1 MGKVL
6 TVQDCHNLMNSLVKQ
21 ATGQQ
26 SITVIDSSSFVSAG
40 ETVLATGTENV
51 INSLSLIIGR
61 TLVAVRPYKAKFL
74 LINALNSGVYSN
86 RIRKI
91 SYYSKDAQASG
102 MYNTQLY
109 TNLKEG
115 YTNGQN
121 VVAENPTSTKSM
133 WEQNQPIAL
142 EMNFSGSDT
151 WDDSLTIYEKQLQVA
166 FESEANFS
174 QFMSGIMT
182 EKSND
187 MESQKEAFNRMCVLN
202 EIGMIYDMAEDRPL
216 SSVNLT
222 KEYNAKYGT
231 SYTSAELRT
240 TYLESFLKF
249 FVSYVKNIS
258 NYLEERSS
266 NYHLSPTKTVNG
278 TTYKLLRHTP
288 KNRQKMFLYEPL
300 FIEAKANVLPS
311 IFNPEYLDIKNYEP
325 INYWQSIDNRSSVK
339 ITPAIYDKVSG
350 EQKKGNEVDLDY
362 VVGLL
367 FDEDAMM
374 IDYQFDGSYS
384 TPLEARKLYRN
395 IFWHYTKNAI
405 NDPTENAV
413 LFYMKDGEI

>member
-1 MGKVL
+1 MGKIL

-61 TLVAVRPYKAKFL
+61 TLVAVRPYNAKFL

-142 EMNFSGSDT
+142 EMNFAGSDT

-202 EIGMIYDMAEDRPL
+202 EIGMVYDMAEDRPM
-216 SSVNLT
+216 SCVNLT
-222 KEYNAKYGT
+222 KEYNTKYGT

-249 FVSYVKNIS
+249 FVAYVKNIS

-339 ITPAIYDKVSG
+339 ITPAIYDKMSG

-405 NDPTENAV
+405 NDPTENAI
-413 LFYMKDGEI
+413 LFYMKDDEV

>member
-26 SITVIDSSSFVSAG
+26 NITVVDSSSFVSAG

-74 LINALNSGVYSN
+74 LINALNSGIYSN

-91 SYYSKDAQASG
+91 SYYSKNAIPSG

-121 VVAENPTSTKSM
+121 IVSENPTSTKSM

-142 EMNFSGSDT
+142 EMNFAGSDT

-182 EKSND
+182 EKGND
-187 MESQKEAFNRMCVLN
+187 MESQKEAFNRLCVLN

-222 KEYNAKYGT
+222 KEYNDKYGT
-231 SYTSAELRT
+231 SYTSEELRT

-249 FVSYVKNIS
+249 FVAYVKKIS

-278 TTYKLLRHTP
+278 TEYKLLRHTP
-288 KNRQKMFLYEPL
+288 KNRQKLFLYEPL

-311 IFNPEYLDIKNYEP
+311 IFNPEYLDIKNYEAV
-325 INYWQSIDNRSSVK
+325 NYWQSIDNRPCVK
-339 ITPAIYDKVSG
+339 ITPAIFDKTSG
-350 EQKKGNEVDLDY
+350 EQKKGNEVNLDY

-413 LFYMKDGEI
+413 LFYMKDGEV

>member
-40 ETVLATGTENV
+40 ETILATGTENV

-142 EMNFSGSDT
+142 EMNFAGSDT

-202 EIGMIYDMAEDRPL
+202 EIGMIYDMAEDRPF
-216 SSVNLT
+216 SCVNLT

-240 TYLESFLKF
+240 TYSESFLKF
-249 FVSYVKNIS
+249 FVACVKNIS

-300 FIEAKANVLPS
+300 FIEAKTNVLPS

-325 INYWQSIDNRSSVK
+325 VNYWQSIDNRSSVK

-367 FDEDAMM
+367 FDDDAMM

-413 LFYMKDGEI
+413 LFYMKDGDV

>member
-26 SITVIDSSSFVSAG
+26 SITVIDSSTFVSAG

-74 LINALNSGVYSN
+74 LINALNSGIYSN

-109 TNLKEG
+109 TNLKDG

-121 VVAENPTSTKSM
+121 IIADNPTSTKSM
-133 WEQNQPIAL
+133 WEQNQPVSL
-142 EMNFSGSDT
+142 EMNFAGSDT

-174 QFMSGIMT
+174 RFMSGIMT
-182 EKSND
+182 EKGND
-187 MESQKEAFNRMCVLN
+187 IESQKEAFNRMCVLN
-202 EIGMIYDMAEDRPL
+202 EIGMIYDMADDRPL

-222 KEYNAKYGT
+222 KEYNTKYGT

-249 FVSYVKNIS
+249 FVAYIKNIS
-258 NYLEERSS
+258 NYLEERST
-266 NYHLSPTKTVNG
+266 NYHLSPAKTVNG
-278 TTYKLLRHTP
+278 TNYKLLRHTP

-311 IFNPEYLDIKNYEP
+311 IFNPEYLDIKNYEAV
-325 INYWQSIDNRSSVK
+325 NYWQSIDSRASIK
-339 ITPAIYDKVSG
+339 ITPAIFDKTTG

-374 IDYQFDGSYS
+374 IDYQFEGSYS

-405 NDPTENAV
+405 NDPTENAI
-413 LFYMKDGEI
+413 LFYMKDDEV

>member
-26 SITVIDSSSFVSAG
+26 SITVVDSSSFVSAG

-142 EMNFSGSDT
+142 EMNFAGSDT

-222 KEYNAKYGT
+222 KEYNTKYGT
-231 SYTSAELRT
+231 SYTSGELRT

-249 FVSYVKNIS
+249 FVAYIKNIS
-258 NYLEERSS
+258 NYLEERST
-266 NYHLSPTKTVNG
+266 NFHLSPTKTVNG
-278 TTYKLLRHTP
+278 TNYKLLRHTP

-311 IFNPEYLDIKNYEP
+311 IFNPEYLDIKNYEAV
-325 INYWQSIDNRSSVK
+325 NYWQSIDSRSSVK
-339 ITPAIYDKVSG
+339 ITPAIYDKTSG

-374 IDYQFDGSYS
+374 IDYQFEGSYS
-384 TPLEARKLYRN
+384 TPLEARKVYRN

-413 LFYMKDGEI
+413 LFYMKDGEF

>member
-21 ATGQQ
+21 ATGRQN
-26 SITVIDSSSFVSAG
+26 ITVVDSSSFVSAG

-142 EMNFSGSDT
+142 EMNFAGSDT

-202 EIGMIYDMAEDRPL
+202 EIGMVYDMAEDRPL

-249 FVSYVKNIS
+249 FVAYVKNIS

-325 INYWQSIDNRSSVK
+325 INYWQSIDDRSSVK

-374 IDYQFDGSYS
+374 VDYQFDGSYS

-413 LFYMKDGEI
+413 FFYMKDGEI

>member
-6 TVQDCHNLMNSLVKQ
+6 TVQDCHSLMNSLVKQ

-26 SITVIDSSSFVSAG
+26 SITVIDSSTFVSAG

-74 LINALNSGVYSN
+74 LINALNSGIYSN

-109 TNLKEG
+109 TNLKDG

-121 VVAENPTSTKSM
+121 IIADNPTSTKSM
-133 WEQNQPIAL
+133 WEQNQPVSL
-142 EMNFSGSDT
+142 EMNFAGSDT

-174 QFMSGIMT
+174 RFMSGIMT
-182 EKSND
+182 EKGND
-187 MESQKEAFNRMCVLN
+187 IESQKEVFNRMCVLN
-202 EIGMIYDMAEDRPL
+202 EIGMIYDMADERPL

-222 KEYNAKYGT
+222 KEYNTKYGT

-249 FVSYVKNIS
+249 FVAYVKNIS
-258 NYLEERSS
+258 NYLEERST

-278 TTYKLLRHTP
+278 TNYKLLRHTP

-311 IFNPEYLDIKNYEP
+311 IFNPEYLDIKNYEAV
-325 INYWQSIDNRSSVK
+325 NYWQSIDLRSSVK
-339 ITPAIYDKVSG
+339 ITPAIFDKVTG

-374 IDYQFDGSYS
+374 IDYQFEGSYS

-405 NDPTENAV
+405 NDPTENAI
-413 LFYMKDGEI
+413 LFYMKDDEV

>member
-1 MGKVL
+1 MGKIL

-40 ETVLATGTENV
+40 EIVLATGTENV

-142 EMNFSGSDT
+142 EMNFAGSDT

-202 EIGMIYDMAEDRPL
+202 EIGMIYDMAEDRPM
-216 SSVNLT
+216 SCVNLT
-222 KEYNAKYGT
+222 KEYNTKYGT

>member
-26 SITVIDSSSFVSAG
+26 SITVVDSSTFVSAG

-74 LINALNSGVYSN
+74 LINALNSGIYSN

-91 SYYSKDAQASG
+91 SYYSKDAQSSG

-121 VVAENPTSTKSM
+121 IVANNPTSTKSM
-133 WEQNQPIAL
+133 WEQNQPVAL
-142 EMNFSGSDT
+142 EMNFAGSDT

-174 QFMSGIMT
+174 KFMSCIMT
-182 EKSND
+182 EKAND

-216 SSVNLT
+216 TSVNLT
-222 KEYNAKYGT
+222 KEYNEKYGT

-249 FVSYVKNIS
+249 FVAYVKNIS
-258 NYLEERSS
+258 NYLEDRSA

-278 TTYKLLRHTP
+278 TNYKLLRHTP

-311 IFNPEYLDIKNYEP
+311 IFNPEYLDIKNYEAV
-325 INYWQSIDNRSSVK
+325 NYWQSIDSRSSVK
-339 ITPAIYDKVSG
+339 ITPAIFDKTTG

-362 VVGLL
+362 VVGLI

-374 IDYQFDGSYS
+374 IDYQFEGSYS

-413 LFYMKDGEI
+413 LFYMKDGEV

>member
-249 FVSYVKNIS
+249 FVAYVKNIS

-413 LFYMKDGEI
+413 LFYMKDGEV

>member
-1 MGKVL
+1 MGKIL
-6 TVQDCHNLMNSLVKQ
+6 TVQDCHTLMNSLVKQ

-142 EMNFSGSDT
+142 EMNFAGSDT

-202 EIGMIYDMAEDRPL
+202 EIGMVYDMAEDRPM
-216 SSVNLT
+216 SCVNLT
-222 KEYNAKYGT
+222 KEYNTKYGT

-249 FVSYVKNIS
+249 FVAYVKNIS

-339 ITPAIYDKVSG
+339 ITPAIYDKMSG

-405 NDPTENAV
+405 NDPTENAI
-413 LFYMKDGEI
+413 LFYMKDDEV

>member
-6 TVQDCHNLMNSLVKQ
+6 TVQDCHSLMNSLVKQ

-26 SITVIDSSSFVSAG
+26 SITVIDSSTFVSAG

-74 LINALNSGVYSN
+74 LINALNSGIYSN

-109 TNLKEG
+109 ANLKDG

-121 VVAENPTSTKSM
+121 IIADDPTSTKSM
-133 WEQNQPIAL
+133 WEQNQPISL
-142 EMNFSGSDT
+142 EMNFAGSDT

-174 QFMSGIMT
+174 RFMSGIMT
-182 EKSND
+182 EKGND
-187 MESQKEAFNRMCVLN
+187 IESQKEAFNRMCVLN
-202 EIGMIYDMAEDRPL
+202 EIGMIYDMADDRPL

-222 KEYNAKYGT
+222 KEYNTKYGT

-249 FVSYVKNIS
+249 FVAYVKNIS
-258 NYLEERSS
+258 NYLEERST

-278 TTYKLLRHTP
+278 TNYKLLRHTP

-311 IFNPEYLDIKNYEP
+311 IFNPEYLDIKNYEAV
-325 INYWQSIDNRSSVK
+325 NYWQSIDLRSSVK
-339 ITPAIYDKVSG
+339 ITPAIFDKVTG
-350 EQKKGNEVDLDY
+350 KQKKGNEVDLDY

-374 IDYQFDGSYS
+374 IDYQFEGSYS

-405 NDPTENAV
+405 NDPTENAI
-413 LFYMKDGEI
+413 LFYMKDDEV

>member
-121 VVAENPTSTKSM
+121 VIAENPASTKSM

-142 EMNFSGSDT
+142 EMNFAGSDT

-202 EIGMIYDMAEDRPL
+202 EIGMVYDMSEDRPM
-216 SSVNLT
+216 SCVNLT
-222 KEYNAKYGT
+222 KEYNTKYGT

-249 FVSYVKNIS
+249 FVAYVKNIS

-300 FIEAKANVLPS
+300 FIEAKANVLAS

-413 LFYMKDGEI
+413 LFYMKDGEV

>member
-6 TVQDCHNLMNSLVKQ
+6 TTQDCHTLMNSLVKQ

-40 ETVLATGTENV
+40 ETILATGTENV

-61 TLVAVRPYKAKFL
+61 TLVSVRPYKAKFL

-102 MYNTQLY
+102 VYNTQLY

-121 VVAENPTSTKSM
+121 IVAENPTSTKSM
-133 WEQNQPIAL
+133 WEQNQPIVL
-142 EMNFSGSDT
+142 EMNFAGSDT

-174 QFMSGIMT
+174 KFMSGIMT

-240 TYLESFLKF
+240 TYVESFLKF
-249 FVSYVKNIS
+249 FVACVKNIS

-300 FIEAKANVLPS
+300 FIEAKANVLHS

-325 INYWQSIDNRSSVK
+325 VNYWQSIENRSSVK

-350 EQKKGNEVDLDY
+350 EQKKGTEVDLDY

-413 LFYMKDGEI
+413 LFYMKDGEV

>member
-1 MGKVL
+1 MGKIL

-74 LINALNSGVYSN
+74 LINALNSGVYLN

-121 VVAENPTSTKSM
+121 VLAENPTSTKSM

-142 EMNFSGSDT
+142 EMNFAGSDT

-202 EIGMIYDMAEDRPL
+202 EIGMIYDMAEDRPM
-216 SSVNLT
+216 SCVNLT
-222 KEYNAKYGT
+222 KEYNTKYGT

>member
-40 ETVLATGTENV
+40 ETVLATGNENV

-91 SYYSKDAQASG
+91 SYYSKDAQPSG

-121 VVAENPTSTKSM
+121 VVAENPASTKSM

-142 EMNFSGSDT
+142 EMNFAGSDT

-202 EIGMIYDMAEDRPL
+202 EIGMIYDMAEDRPM
-216 SSVNLT
+216 SCVNLT
-222 KEYNAKYGT
+222 KEYNTKYGT

-240 TYLESFLKF
+240 TYSESFLKF
-249 FVSYVKNIS
+249 FVACVKNIS

-325 INYWQSIDNRSSVK
+325 VNYWQSIDDRSRVK

-384 TPLEARKLYRN
+384 TPLEARKVYRN

-413 LFYMKDGEI
+413 LFYMKDDEV

>member
-115 YTNGQN
+115 NTNGQN

-142 EMNFSGSDT
+142 EMNFAGSDA

-222 KEYNAKYGT
+222 KEYNTKYGT

-240 TYLESFLKF
+240 VYLESFLKF
-249 FVSYVKNIS
+249 FVSYIKNIS
-258 NYLEERSS
+258 NYLEERST
-266 NYHLSPTKTVNG
+266 NFHLSPTKTVNG
-278 TTYKLLRHTP
+278 TNYKLLRHTP

-311 IFNPEYLDIKNYEP
+311 IFNPEYLDIKNYEAV
-325 INYWQSIDNRSSVK
+325 NYWQSIDSRSSVK
-339 ITPAIYDKVSG
+339 ITPAIYDKTNG

-374 IDYQFDGSYS
+374 IDYQFEGSYS

-413 LFYMKDGEI
+413 LFYMKDGEV

>member
-6 TVQDCHNLMNSLVKQ
+6 TVQDCHNIMNSLVKQ

-121 VVAENPTSTKSM
+121 VIAENPTSTKSM

-142 EMNFSGSDT
+142 EMNFAGSDT

-202 EIGMIYDMAEDRPL
+202 EIGMIYDMAEDRPM
-216 SSVNLT
+216 SCVNLT
-222 KEYNAKYGT
+222 KEYNTKYGT
-231 SYTSAELRT
+231 SYTSEELRT

-350 EQKKGNEVDLDY
+350 EQKKGNEVDLNY

>member
-413 LFYMKDGEI
+413 LFYMKDGEV

>member
-26 SITVIDSSSFVSAG
+26 SITVVDSSSFVSAG

-74 LINALNSGVYSN
+74 LINALNSGIYSN

-109 TNLKEG
+109 TNIKEG

-142 EMNFSGSDT
+142 EMNFAGSDT

-182 EKSND
+182 EKGND

-202 EIGMIYDMAEDRPL
+202 EIGMVYDMAEDRPM
-216 SSVNLT
+216 SCVNLT
-222 KEYNAKYGT
+222 KEYNTKYGT

-249 FVSYVKNIS
+249 FVAYVKNIS

-325 INYWQSIDNRSSVK
+325 VNYWQSIDNRSGVK

-405 NDPTENAV
+405 NDPTENAI
-413 LFYMKDGEI
+413 LFYMKDGEV

>member
-40 ETVLATGTENV
+40 ETVLATGNENV

-91 SYYSKDAQASG
+91 SYYSKDAQPSG

-121 VVAENPTSTKSM
+121 VVAENPASTKSM

-142 EMNFSGSDT
+142 EMNFAGSDT

-202 EIGMIYDMAEDRPL
+202 EIGMIYDMAEDRPM
-216 SSVNLT
+216 SCVNLT
-222 KEYNAKYGT
+222 KEYNTKYGT

-240 TYLESFLKF
+240 TYSESFLKF
-249 FVSYVKNIS
+249 FVACVKNIS

-325 INYWQSIDNRSSVK
+325 VNYWQSIDDRSSVK

-384 TPLEARKLYRN
+384 TPLEARKVYRN

-413 LFYMKDGEI
+413 LFYMKDDEV

>member
-74 LINALNSGVYSN
+74 LINALNSGIYSN

-142 EMNFSGSDT
+142 EMNFAGSDT
-151 WDDSLTIYEKQLQVA
+151 WDDSLTIYEKQLQIA

-202 EIGMIYDMAEDRPL
+202 EIGMIYDMAEDRPM
-216 SSVNLT
+216 SCVNLT
-222 KEYNAKYGT
+222 KEYNTKYGT

>member
-121 VVAENPTSTKSM
+121 VIAENPTSTKSM

-142 EMNFSGSDT
+142 EMNFAGSDT

-202 EIGMIYDMAEDRPL
+202 EIGMVYDMAEDRPM
-216 SSVNLT
+216 SCVNLT
-222 KEYNAKYGT
+222 KEYNTKYGT

-249 FVSYVKNIS
+249 FVAYVKNIS

-413 LFYMKDGEI
+413 LFYMKDGEV

>member
-1 MGKVL
+1 MGKIL

-142 EMNFSGSDT
+142 EMNFAGSDT

-202 EIGMIYDMAEDRPL
+202 EIGMVYDMAEDRPM
-216 SSVNLT
+216 SCVNLT
-222 KEYNAKYGT
+222 KEYNTKYGT

-249 FVSYVKNIS
+249 FVAYVKNIS

-405 NDPTENAV
+405 NDPTENAI
-413 LFYMKDGEI
+413 LFYMKDGEV

>member
-1 MGKVL
+1 MGKIL

-26 SITVIDSSSFVSAG
+26 SITVVDSSSFVSAG

-102 MYNTQLY
+102 MYNTQLH

-142 EMNFSGSDT
+142 EMNFAGSDT

-202 EIGMIYDMAEDRPL
+202 EIGMVYDMAEDRPM
-216 SSVNLT
+216 SCVNLT
-222 KEYNAKYGT
+222 KEYNTKYGT

-249 FVSYVKNIS
+249 FVAYVKNIS

-311 IFNPEYLDIKNYEP
+311 IFNPEYLDVKNYEP

-413 LFYMKDGEI
+413 LFYMKDDEV

>member
-74 LINALNSGVYSN
+74 LINALNSGIYSN

-115 YTNGQN
+115 NTNGQN
-121 VVAENPTSTKSM
+121 VVADNPSSTKSM

-142 EMNFSGSDT
+142 EMNFAGSDT

-166 FESEANFS
+166 FENEANFS

-202 EIGMIYDMAEDRPL
+202 EIGMVYDMAEDRPM
-216 SSVNLT
+216 SCVNLT
-222 KEYNAKYGT
+222 KEYNTKYGT

-266 NYHLSPTKTVNG
+266 NYHMSPTKTVNG
-278 TTYKLLRHTP
+278 ATYKLLRHTP

>member
-26 SITVIDSSSFVSAG
+26 SITVIDSSTFVSAG

-74 LINALNSGVYSN
+74 LINALNSGIYSN

-109 TNLKEG
+109 TNLKDG

-121 VVAENPTSTKSM
+121 IIADNPTSTKSM
-133 WEQNQPIAL
+133 WEQNQPISL
-142 EMNFSGSDT
+142 EMNFAGSDT

-174 QFMSGIMT
+174 RFMSGIMT
-182 EKSND
+182 EKGND
-187 MESQKEAFNRMCVLN
+187 IESQKEVFNRMCVLN
-202 EIGMIYDMAEDRPL
+202 EIGMIYDMADDRPL

-222 KEYNAKYGT
+222 KEYNTKYGT

-249 FVSYVKNIS
+249 FIAYVKNIS
-258 NYLEERSS
+258 NYLEERST

-278 TTYKLLRHTP
+278 KNYKLLRHTP

-311 IFNPEYLDIKNYEP
+311 IFNPEYLDIKNYEAV
-325 INYWQSIDNRSSVK
+325 NYWQSIDLRSSVK
-339 ITPAIYDKVSG
+339 ITPAIFDKVTG

-374 IDYQFDGSYS
+374 IDYQFEGSYS

-405 NDPTENAV
+405 NDPTENAI
-413 LFYMKDGEI
+413 LFYMKDDEV

>member
-1 MGKVL
+1 MGRVL

-26 SITVIDSSSFVSAG
+26 SITVVDSSTFVSAG
-40 ETVLATGTENV
+40 ETVLATGTENT

-74 LINALNSGVYSN
+74 LINALNSGIYSN
-86 RIRKI
+86 RIRKL
-91 SYYSKDAQASG
+91 SYYSKDSIASG

-121 VVAENPTSTKSM
+121 IVSDNPTSTKSM

-142 EMNFSGSDT
+142 EMNFAGSDT

-174 QFMSGIMT
+174 NFMSGIMT
-182 EKSND
+182 EKAND

-202 EIGMIYDMAEDRPL
+202 EIGMIYDMADDRPL
-216 SSVNLT
+216 SSINLT
-222 KEYNAKYGT
+222 KEYNSKYGT

-249 FVSYVKNIS
+249 FVAYIKNIS
-258 NYLEERSS
+258 NYLAERST
-266 NYHLSPTKTVNG
+266 NYHLSPNKTVNG
-278 TTYKLLRHTP
+278 TNYKLLRHTP
-288 KNRQKMFLYEPL
+288 KNRQKLFLYEPL

-311 IFNPEYLDIKNYEP
+311 IFNPEYLDIKNYEAV
-325 INYWQSIDNRSSVK
+325 NYWQSIDNRSSVK
-339 ITPAIYDKVSG
+339 IAPAIFDKTTG
-350 EQKKGNEVDLDY
+350 EQKKGTEVDLDY

-405 NDPTENAV
+405 NDPTENAI
-413 LFYMKDGEI
+413 LFYMKDDEV

>member
-1 MGKVL
+1 MGKIL
-6 TVQDCHNLMNSLVKQ
+6 TVQDCHDLMNSLVKQ

-142 EMNFSGSDT
+142 EMNFAGSDT

-202 EIGMIYDMAEDRPL
+202 EIGMVYDMAEDRPM
-216 SSVNLT
+216 SCVNLT
-222 KEYNAKYGT
+222 KEYNTKYGT
-231 SYTSAELRT
+231 SYTSTELRT

-249 FVSYVKNIS
+249 FVAYVKNIS

-300 FIEAKANVLPS
+300 FIEAKTNVLPS

-339 ITPAIYDKVSG
+339 ITPSIYDKVSG
-350 EQKKGNEVDLDY
+350 EQKKGNKVDLDY

-405 NDPTENAV
+405 NDPTENAI
-413 LFYMKDGEI
+413 LFYMKDGEV

>member
-40 ETVLATGTENV
+40 ETILATGTENV
-51 INSLSLIIGR
+51 INSLSLIIGK

-121 VVAENPTSTKSM
+121 VIAENPTSTKSM

-142 EMNFSGSDT
+142 EMNFAGSDT

-216 SSVNLT
+216 SCVNLT

-240 TYLESFLKF
+240 TYSESFLKF
-249 FVSYVKNIS
+249 FVACVKNIS

-325 INYWQSIDNRSSVK
+325 VNYWQSIDNRSSVK

-367 FDEDAMM
+367 FDDDAMM

-413 LFYMKDGEI
+413 LFYMKDGEV

>member
-74 LINALNSGVYSN
+74 LINALNSGIYSN

-91 SYYSKDAQASG
+91 SYYSKDSQASG

-121 VVAENPTSTKSM
+121 VVSENPTSTKSM

-142 EMNFSGSDT
+142 EMNFAGSDT
-151 WDDSLTIYEKQLQVA
+151 WDDSLTIYEKQLQIA

-249 FVSYVKNIS
+249 FVAYVKNIS

-266 NYHLSPTKTVNG
+266 NYHMSPTKTVNG

-325 INYWQSIDNRSSVK
+325 VNYWQSIDNRSSVK

-413 LFYMKDGEI
+413 LFYMKDGEV

>member
-115 YTNGQN
+115 NTNGQN
-121 VVAENPTSTKSM
+121 LVAENPTSTKSM

-142 EMNFSGSDT
+142 EMNFAGSDT
-151 WDDSLTIYEKQLQVA
+151 WDDSLTIYEKQLQIA

-202 EIGMIYDMAEDRPL
+202 EIGMIYDMADDRPL

-222 KEYNAKYGT
+222 KEYNTKYGT

-249 FVSYVKNIS
+249 FVAYVKNIS
-258 NYLEERSS
+258 NYLEERST

-278 TTYKLLRHTP
+278 TNYKLLRHTP

-300 FIEAKANVLPS
+300 FIEAKANVLSS

-339 ITPAIYDKVSG
+339 ITPAIYDKMSG

>member
-6 TVQDCHNLMNSLVKQ
+6 TVQDCHSLMNSLVKQ

-26 SITVIDSSSFVSAG
+26 SITVIDSSTFVSAG

-74 LINALNSGVYSN
+74 LINALNSGIYSN

-109 TNLKEG
+109 TNLKDG

-121 VVAENPTSTKSM
+121 IIADNPTSTKSM
-133 WEQNQPIAL
+133 WEQNQPVSL
-142 EMNFSGSDT
+142 EMNFAGSDT

-174 QFMSGIMT
+174 RFMSGIMT
-182 EKSND
+182 EKGND
-187 MESQKEAFNRMCVLN
+187 IESQKEVFNRMCVLN
-202 EIGMIYDMAEDRPL
+202 EIGMIYDMADDRPL

-222 KEYNAKYGT
+222 KEYNTKYGT

-249 FVSYVKNIS
+249 FVAYVKNIS
-258 NYLEERSS
+258 NYLEERST

-278 TTYKLLRHTP
+278 TNYKLLRHTP

-311 IFNPEYLDIKNYEP
+311 IFNPEYLDIKNYEAV
-325 INYWQSIDNRSSVK
+325 NYWQSIDLRSSVK
-339 ITPAIYDKVSG
+339 ITPAIFDKVTG

-374 IDYQFDGSYS
+374 IDYQFEGSYS

-405 NDPTENAV
+405 NDPTENAI
-413 LFYMKDGEI
+413 LFYMKDDEV

>member
-40 ETVLATGTENV
+40 ETILATGTENV

-74 LINALNSGVYSN
+74 LINALNSGIYSN

-91 SYYSKDAQASG
+91 SYYSKDSQASG

-142 EMNFSGSDT
+142 EMNFAGSDT
-151 WDDSLTIYEKQLQVA
+151 WDDSLTIYEKQLQIA

-249 FVSYVKNIS
+249 FVTYVKTIS
-258 NYLEERSS
+258 NYLEERSI
-266 NYHLSPTKTVNG
+266 NYHLSPTKTING

-288 KNRQKMFLYEPL
+288 KKRQKMFLYEPL

-325 INYWQSIDNRSSVK
+325 VNYWQSIDNRSGVK

-384 TPLEARKLYRN
+384 TPLEARKVYRN
-395 IFWHYTKNAI
+395 IFWHYTNNAI

-413 LFYMKDGEI
+413 LFYMKDGEV

>member
-1 MGKVL
+1 MGKFL
-6 TVQDCHNLMNSLVKQ
+6 TVQDCHNLMNSLAKQ

-26 SITVIDSSSFVSAG
+26 SITVVDSSSFVSAG

-115 YTNGQN
+115 NTNGQN
-121 VVAENPTSTKSM
+121 LVAENPTSTKSM

-142 EMNFSGSDT
+142 EMNFAGSDT
-151 WDDSLTIYEKQLQVA
+151 WDDSLTIYEKQLQIA

-202 EIGMIYDMAEDRPL
+202 EIGMIYDMADDRPL

-222 KEYNAKYGT
+222 KEYNTKYGT

-249 FVSYVKNIS
+249 FVAYVKNIS
-258 NYLEERSS
+258 NYLEERST

-278 TTYKLLRHTP
+278 TNYKLLRHTP

-300 FIEAKANVLPS
+300 FIEAKANVLSS

>member
-26 SITVIDSSSFVSAG
+26 SITVVDSSTFVSAG

-74 LINALNSGVYSN
+74 LINALNSGIYSN

-109 TNLKEG
+109 TNLREG

-121 VVAENPTSTKSM
+121 IVANNPTSTKSM
-133 WEQNQPIAL
+133 WEQNQPVAL
-142 EMNFSGSDT
+142 EMNFAGSDT

-174 QFMSGIMT
+174 RFMSGIMT
-182 EKSND
+182 EKGND

-202 EIGMIYDMAEDRPL
+202 EIGMIYDMADERPL

-222 KEYNAKYGT
+222 KEYNDKYGT

-249 FVSYVKNIS
+249 FVAYVKTLS
-258 NYLEERSS
+258 NYLEDRSA
-266 NYHLSPTKTVNG
+266 NYHLSPTKTVNAI
-278 TTYKLLRHTP
+278 TYKLLRHTP
-288 KNRQKMFLYEPL
+288 KDRQKLFLYEPL

-311 IFNPEYLDIKNYEP
+311 IFNPEYLKIENYEP
-325 INYWQSIDNRSSVK
+325 VNYWQSIDNRSSVK
-339 ITPAIYDKVSG
+339 ITPAIYDKTSG
-350 EQKKGNEVDLDY
+350 EQKKGNEVNLDY

-374 IDYQFDGSYS
+374 IDYQFEGSYS

-413 LFYMKDGEI
+413 LFYMKDGEV

>member
-1 MGKVL
+1 MGKIL

-142 EMNFSGSDT
+142 EMNFAGSDT

-202 EIGMIYDMAEDRPL
+202 EIGMVYDMAEDRPM
-216 SSVNLT
+216 SCVNLT
-222 KEYNAKYGT
+222 KEYNTKYGT

-249 FVSYVKNIS
+249 FVAYVKNIS

-339 ITPAIYDKVSG
+339 ITPAIYDKMSG

-405 NDPTENAV
+405 NDPTENAI
-413 LFYMKDGEI
+413 LFYMKDDEV

>member
-6 TVQDCHNLMNSLVKQ
+6 TAQDCHNLMNSLVKQ

-26 SITVIDSSSFVSAG
+26 SITVIDSSTFVSAG

-74 LINALNSGVYSN
+74 LINALNSGIYSN

-91 SYYSKDAQASG
+91 SYYSKNAQASG

-109 TNLKEG
+109 TNLKDG

-121 VVAENPTSTKSM
+121 IIADNPTSTKSM
-133 WEQNQPIAL
+133 WEQNQPVSL
-142 EMNFSGSDT
+142 EINFAGSDT

-174 QFMSGIMT
+174 RFMSGIMT
-182 EKSND
+182 EKGND
-187 MESQKEAFNRMCVLN
+187 IESQKEAFNRMCVLN
-202 EIGMIYDMAEDRPL
+202 EIGMIYDMADDRPL

-222 KEYNAKYGT
+222 KEYNTKYGT

-249 FVSYVKNIS
+249 FVAYVKNIS
-258 NYLEERSS
+258 NYLEERST

-278 TTYKLLRHTP
+278 TDYKLLRHTP

-311 IFNPEYLDIKNYEP
+311 IFNPEYLDIKNYEAV
-325 INYWQSIDNRSSVK
+325 NYWQSIDSRASIK
-339 ITPAIYDKVSG
+339 ITPSIFDKVTG

-374 IDYQFDGSYS
+374 IDYQFEGSYS

-405 NDPTENAV
+405 NDPTENAI
-413 LFYMKDGEI
+413 LFYMKDGEV

>member
-26 SITVIDSSSFVSAG
+26 SITVVDSSSFVSAG

-74 LINALNSGVYSN
+74 LINALNSGIYSN

-142 EMNFSGSDT
+142 EMNFAGSDT
-151 WDDSLTIYEKQLQVA
+151 WDDSLTIYEKQLQIA

-202 EIGMIYDMAEDRPL
+202 EIGMVYDMAEDRPM
-216 SSVNLT
+216 SCVNLT
-222 KEYNAKYGT
+222 KEYNTKYET

-249 FVSYVKNIS
+249 FVSYIKNIS

-325 INYWQSIDNRSSVK
+325 VNYWQSIDNRSSVK

-413 LFYMKDGEI
+413 LFYMKDGEV